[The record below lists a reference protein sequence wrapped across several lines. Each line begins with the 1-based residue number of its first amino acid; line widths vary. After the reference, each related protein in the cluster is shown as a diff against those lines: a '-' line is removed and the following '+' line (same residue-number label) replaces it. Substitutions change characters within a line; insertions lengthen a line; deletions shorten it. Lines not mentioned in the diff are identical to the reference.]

1 MVRLISATAAAAV
14 GSGIIVCGPFQ
25 HMKLLGQVIVVGV
38 IAAGAALAYV
48 YRDAI
53 PFIGKNQTQTATPGS
68 GGMPALPV
76 ETAAVRRMDIVRTVE
91 AVGTAQSNEAVTITA
106 KANGIVEKINF
117 QEGQQVK
124 AGTILVELEASE
136 SSAKIN
142 ELRASRDAAKLAYDR
157 ALQLVQSRSV
167 AQARVDEL
175 AKAYEA
181 AEARL
186 SAERARFSDSVIRA
200 PFSGKLG
207 LRRVS
212 LGALV
217 RPGDS
222 ITTLDDTSVIKLE
235 FDVPETVLSGVAIG
249 NTVTAKA
256 SALPNKTF
264 QGTVVT
270 VDSRIDPTSR
280 AVKVRATIPNP
291 DDVIKPGMFMTVALT
306 IGVMKDSLVVP
317 EEALLA
323 QGGEQFVYV
332 INDGKAT
339 RTRVTVGQRLPGLAQ
354 ILSGLR
360 DDDQV
365 AVTGLQQLRD
375 GMRVRPATPPISG
388 TPNLPPKTAS

>member
-1 MVRLISATAAAAV
+1 MKLWTQVLVVGALAAAA
-14 GSGIIVCGPFQ
+14 G
-25 HMKLLGQVIVVGV
+25 LTY
-38 IAAGAALAYV
+38 A
-48 YRDAI
+48 YRDSL
-53 PFIGKNQTQTATPGS
+53 PLIGSRATVTSSHRS
-68 GGMPALPV
+68 GPPPLPIEAV
-76 ETAAVRRMDIVRTVE
+76 PVRRMEVVRTIE
-91 AVGTAQSNEAVTITA
+91 AVGTAQANEAVAITA

-124 AGTILVELEASE
+124 AGAILVELEAGE

-142 ELRASRDAAKLAYDR
+142 ELRAARDGAKLAYDR

-200 PFSGKLG
+200 PFGGKLG

-217 RPGDS
+217 RPGDV
-222 ITTLDDTSVIKLE
+222 ITTLDDTAVIKLE
-235 FDVPETVLSGVAIG
+235 FDVPETVLGGVAIG
-249 NTVTAKA
+249 NNVVAKA
-256 SALPNKTF
+256 SAMPNRRF
-264 QGTVVT
+264 EGTVT
-270 VDSRIDPTSR
+270 TIDSRVDPTTR
-280 AVKVRATIPNP
+280 AVKVRARLPNP
-291 DDVIKPGMFMTVALT
+291 DDVLKPGMFMTVAMT
-306 IGVMKDSLVVP
+306 VGTVPDAIVIP

-332 INDGKAT
+332 IRDGKAT
-339 RTRVTVGQRLPGLAQ
+339 RRRVIVGQRLPGLAQ
-354 ILSGLR
+354 IVSGLHPG
-360 DDDQV
+360 DQV

-375 GMRVRPATPPISG
+375 GSRVRLTAQPVSG
-388 TPNLPPKTAS
+388 TPNGKSAS